1 MQKMSRKLD
10 PQFQVERLHKRH
22 CALKEQIAELDRQRY
37 LTTDEQI
44 VLHELKKQR
53 LATKD
58 LLFGLIEGD
67 HTRGSRGMNG
77 ASGASG
83 H

>member
-10 PQFQVERLHKRH
+10 PQFQAERLHKRH

-58 LLFGLIEGD
+58 LLFGLIDGD
-67 HTRGSRGMNG
+67 HSRAAIAMNG
-77 ASGASG
+77 LNGAGG

>member
-58 LLFGLIEGD
+58 LLFGLIDGD
-67 HTRGSRGMNG
+67 HTRGASGM
-77 ASGASG
+77 SGASG

>member
-77 ASGASG
+77 ASG

>member
-10 PQFQVERLHKRH
+10 SQFQVERLHKRH
-22 CALKEQIAELDRQRY
+22 VALKEQIAALDGQRY

-44 VLHELKKQR
+44 VLHELKKRR

-58 LLFGLIEGD
+58 LLFGMIERD
-67 HTRGSRGMNG
+67 D
-77 ASGASG
+77 G